1 MNSAVFASLLRIIL
15 VFALAQPSF
24 SQSPVWLDCAEETD
38 TEHKYCSRAHLA
50 RNIWAINSTM
60 NKTAST
66 AHSATERGYDV
77 LRYELFLDWTTPLN
91 GTSEMAADRIYTGT
105 QTITL
110 RTTQALERVVLDA
123 HKNNI
128 RLDSAFLLA
137 HIRQRIAFTQTDDNL
152 AILQLPSRT
161 NAQDSVRFV
170 LHFSHIGTENSNDGL
185 GFFLYNKGR
194 FGAVR
199 RSAALIDTVTVPERL
214 AYTMSQPFGARR
226 WMPCNDTPADKAFM
240 RLRVRVPLGFRAVSN
255 GLLRARTLDTTQR
268 GQTSVITETFHYA
281 HDYVI
286 PPYLMAISASRYDSY
301 TEYYKRVTK
310 PQDSI
315 PVEHFFWRVDDTN
328 LDQRN
333 FYYNARETFRHTVP
347 TLEAYSRWFG
357 EYPFESY
364 GHVVV
369 QPFFAGGMEHQTM
382 STINRSWL
390 RGTIPGIAHEIMHQW
405 FGDKVT
411 CASWEHIWLNEGMA
425 SYGEALWYESWG
437 RLRWYNVAFENFKRR
452 YFWGNNK
459 PSLYVRNPNSIDT
472 IFNYATTYVKGAY
485 VHHMLRRM
493 VGDSVYFPAMRAF
506 CDRYSVATTED
517 LQRIFEEFA
526 PRSPVKIATFFK
538 QWVYGAEHPI
548 LSASWRLLPTQQT
561 NQNTTHQNTLHI
573 TLVQAQ
579 RGANIPEAFHLAL
592 PLVFKRGSDS
602 IAQMVVMTERRQN
615 FTLTLPFVPD
625 SVLIDPDENILA
637 EKYASVRLSDTGFAN
652 TKPLL
657 RVVANPLFLGEA
669 FEVLLTLPEAET
681 IHLDVVD
688 VLGRRLQTLASG
700 RYDEGALHFREQLDF
715 PAGGTYFVRLQTK
728 YGLNVA
734 KILVR

>member
-1 MNSAVFASLLRIIL
+1 MITAFLALFLACALFAPT
-15 VFALAQPSF
+15 FAQTSH
-24 SQSPVWLDCAEETD
+24 SPVWLDCDEETE

-50 RNIWAINSTM
+50 ENIFAM
-60 NKTAST
+60 NKAASE
-66 AHSATERGYDV
+66 AHSGTERGYDV
-77 LRYELFLDWTTPLN
+77 LRYDVFLDWTTPLN
-91 GTSEMAADRIYTGT
+91 GTSEAASDRAYTGT

-110 RTTQALERVVLDA
+110 RATQALERVVLDA
-123 HKNNI
+123 HKENI
-128 RLDSAFLLA
+128 RLDSVFLLNPSNNA
-137 HIRQRIAFTQTDDNL
+137 LRQRISFTQTDDNL
-152 AILQLPSRT
+152 ATLQLPNRV

-170 LHFSHIGTENSNDGL
+170 LHFSHIGKENSNDGL
-185 GFFLYNKGR
+185 GFFLYSKGR
-194 FGAVR
+194 IGAVR
-199 RSAALIDTVTVPERL
+199 RSGTLIDTVYVPERL

-240 RLRVRVPLGFRAVSN
+240 SLRVRVPLGFRAVSN
-255 GLLRARTLDTTQR
+255 GILQARTLDTTQR
-268 GQTSVITETFHYA
+268 GQTSLIAETFHYA
-281 HDYVI
+281 HQSII
-286 PPYLMAISASRYDSY
+286 PPYLVAISASRYDSY

-328 LDQRN
+328 LEQRN
-333 FYYNARETFRHTVP
+333 FYYNARETFRHTIP

-364 GHVVV
+364 GHVTV

-390 RGTIPGIAHEIMHQW
+390 RGTITGIAHEIMHQW

-452 YFWGNNK
+452 YFLGNNK

-485 VHHMLRRM
+485 IHHMLRRM
-493 VGDSVYFPAMRAF
+493 VGDSVYFQAMRAF
-506 CDRYSVATTED
+506 CARYSVAITED
-517 LQRIFEEFA
+517 LQRVFEEFA
-526 PRSPVKIATFFK
+526 PRSPVKMATFFK
-538 QWVYGAEHPI
+538 QWVYGAQHPI
-548 LSASWRLLPTQQT
+548 LSASWRVLPTQQA
-561 NQNTTHQNTLHI
+561 NETTLQI
-573 TLVQAQ
+573 TLLQAQ
-579 RGANIPEAFHLAL
+579 RGENIPEAFHLAL
-592 PLVFKRGSDS
+592 PLVFKRGQDS
-602 IAQMVVMTERRQN
+602 ISQMVVMTERRQS
-615 FTLTLPFVPD
+615 LTVHLPFVPD

-637 EKYASVRLSDTGFAN
+637 EKYASVRLSDAQPFM
-652 TKPLL
+652 
-657 RVVANPLFLGEA
+657 RVVANPLLLGEI
-669 FEVLLTLPEAET
+669 FEVLVTLSETDT

-700 RYDEGALHFREQLDF
+700 RYDEGALHFREQLNF

-728 YGLNVA
+728 NGLNVA